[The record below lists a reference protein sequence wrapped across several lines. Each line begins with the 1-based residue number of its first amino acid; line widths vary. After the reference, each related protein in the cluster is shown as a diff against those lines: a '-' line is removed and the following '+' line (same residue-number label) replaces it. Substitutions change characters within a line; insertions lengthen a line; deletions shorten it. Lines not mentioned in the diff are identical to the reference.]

1 MIKPSLAEIGSSHN
15 HFLSYLAIFSNDQLM
30 LAFQHSLP
38 RLLFSVSFAIKAIIG
53 FAGGIDHFESLV
65 QPTLFIYRIAFSHT
79 ILVSFSSHLPF
90 NQGHFLA
97 FSSTHRAI
105 FWIIF
110 IDRAFTF

>member
-1 MIKPSLAEIGSSHN
+1 LN
-15 HFLSYLAIFSNDQLM
+15 YLAIFSNDQLM

-38 RLLFSVSFAIKAIIG
+38 RLLFSVSFAIKAIIE

-97 FSSTHRAI
+97 FSFTHRAI
-105 FWIIF
+105 FWTIF